1 VSVQLPLLDEGSETR
16 DVFTNTPSQKPQ
28 TLARVVLGLSHSNV
42 IEIPLS
48 QSVDPEAPP
57 ANLTTDFTEGVEL
70 HLHANTDAEY
80 ANPV

>member
-1 VSVQLPLLDEGSETR
+1 
-16 DVFTNTPSQKPQ
+16 VFTTTPSQKPQ
-28 TLARVVLGLSHSNV
+28 TLTRVVLGLSHPNV

-57 ANLTTDFTEGVEL
+57 ANFATDFTERVEL
-70 HLHANTDAEY
+70 HLLANTDAEY